1 MTHRPSFE
9 RAAQVLAA
17 VGIAFGILAAAPM
30 AEAFRSSPDAPFS
43 VNVHRR
49 VALGPFA
56 EGDLVARLTVS
67 RIAVDAPV
75 FEGVD
80 GNSLARGAG
89 HLPGTALPGEEGGT
103 NHSVVAIPR
112 DSAAS
117 GISEVRVGDEVTMRT
132 PFGMRTY
139 RVAERRVVKPEA
151 VTARPSRRPKITL
164 VTPFPADE
172 PGPAPLRLT
181 VVLEQT

>member
-1 MTHRPSFE
+1 MTHRAGIE
-9 RAAQVLAA
+9 RAVQVLAA
-17 VGIAFGILAAAPM
+17 VAIAFGILAAAPM
-30 AEAFRSSPDAPFS
+30 AEAFRSAPEA
-43 VNVHRR
+43 VAPADR

-67 RIAVDAPV
+67 RLAVDAPV

-80 GNSLARGAG
+80 GHALSRGAG
-89 HLPGTALPGEEGGT
+89 HIPGTALPGEEGGT
-103 NHSVVAIPR
+103 NHSLVAIPR

-117 GISEVRVGDEVTMRT
+117 GISEIRVGDAVTMRT
-132 PFGMRTY
+132 PFGMRNY
-139 RVAERRVVKPEA
+139 RVAERRVVDPRA
-151 VTARPSRRPKITL
+151 VVARPSRRPRVTL

-172 PGPAPLRLT
+172 VGPAPLRLT

>member
-1 MTHRPSFE
+1 MAHGPWLE
-9 RAAQVLAA
+9 RAAQVLAT

-30 AEAFRSSPDAPFS
+30 AEAFRSVPSAPWAVSP
-43 VNVHRR
+43 R

-56 EGDLVARLTVS
+56 EGDLVARLTIS
-67 RIAVDAPV
+67 RLAVDAPV

-80 GNSLARGAG
+80 EASLAHGAG

-117 GISEVRVGDEVTMRT
+117 AISEIRVGDAVTMRT
-132 PFGMRTY
+132 PFGMRSY
-139 RVAERRVVKPEA
+139 RVAERRVVAPGA
-151 VTARPSRRPKITL
+151 VSARPSRRPRITL
-164 VTPFPADE
+164 VTPFPVDE
-172 PGPAPLRLT
+172 PGPAPMRLT